1 MAVTTISNSSEL
13 CPYREKRVGWMCI
26 FLSSTSFF
34 FPLPC
39 LFISLYFTAP
49 PEKYTEY
56 LYGADFLSFLQSY
69 SIFLCF
75 SIGCKA
81 EFPNIETL
89 VGQTSQ
95 SVTGNSF

>member
-1 MAVTTISNSSEL
+1 M
-13 CPYREKRVGWMCI
+13 
-26 FLSSTSFF
+26 F
-34 FPLPC
+34 C

-49 PEKYTEY
+49 PEKYAEY